1 MTDYLNINFENLSKA
16 LRQQAS
22 GMRQLARET
31 IPGDFQSSL
40 LALALDYD
48 RQAVT
53 LEQRDAPR
61 P

>member
-1 MTDYLNINFENLSKA
+1 MTDYLNINFENLGNA
-16 LRQQAS
+16 LRKRAS

-40 LALALDYD
+40 LALDLDYD
-48 RQAVT
+48 LQAVK
-53 LEQRDAPR
+53 LEQRDALR

>member
-1 MTDYLNINFENLSKA
+1 MTDYLDINFEDLSKA
-16 LRQQAS
+16 LRKQAS

-48 RQAVT
+48 RQAVK
-53 LEQRDAPR
+53 LEPPDAPLT
-61 P
+61 